1 MKENKQSVNK
11 IPSCNEVGFT
21 LIEMVVVVAVLAIV
35 ITTGISVFVS
45 VSQSAE
51 RANLLEQLR
60 YEGLRILDQ
69 IEREVKQA
77 KNVESLDGN
86 TTLRISSDLTGSD
99 CIQYNFFA
107 GDVGTN
113 GYLTQCQ
120 GFCSSFDAPG
130 FNRQNCPKFT
140 DDSADSGFNIIG
152 ASFQT
157 FSPPNRPKNL
167 NLELTLSQNQL
178 KVSRRNE
185 SGEITVESTVSLRS
199 Y

>member
-130 FNRQNCPKFT
+130 LT
-140 DDSADSGFNIIG
+140 DKTA
-152 ASFQT
+152 
-157 FSPPNRPKNL
+157 RNL
-167 NLELTLSQNQL
+167 PMIQRIVDLILLEHLSRLFLHPIVL
-178 KVSRRNE
+178 KILILN
-185 SGEITVESTVSLRS
+185 
-199 Y
+199 